1 MKKLDTLKI
10 FEWSTKTLIVAL
22 LDLVVIEIGNFQ
34 NGLVAFIFGAVLFFV
49 LLAGLHFGMVGFS
62 KLRHWVKTPD
72 QKLLI
77 LEPAPL
83 YDRNRAL
90 LFINKE
96 FRAPYIR
103 IEKMYLGY
111 EQRIAL
117 SVIPEKYSQKVEHHP
132 YHTNW
137 QKLKIRLGEL
147 PLELQKSRKLAI
159 DFIKIDPK
167 NNQFYFDLEEMDKVT
182 FDIATH
188 IFQVAVTYNVKNET
202 GKIKRYKVRVIYQG
216 ADNLEMNIEHFD

>member
-1 MKKLDTLKI
+1 MKKPDTLKI
-10 FEWSTKTLIVAL
+10 FEWSTKTLIAAV
-22 LDLVVIEIGNFQ
+22 LDLIVIQVGNFQ
-34 NGLVAFIFGAVLFFV
+34 NSLAVFVFGAVLFIV
-49 LLAGLHFGMVGFS
+49 LLAGLHFGIVGLS
-62 KLRHWVKTPD
+62 KLRHWFKTPD

-83 YDRNRAL
+83 HDRNRAL

-96 FRAPYIR
+96 FRVPYIR
-103 IEKMYLGY
+103 IEKMFLGY

-117 SVIPEKYSQKVEHHP
+117 SVIPKDDSQKVEHHP
-132 YHTNW
+132 YHTHW
-137 QKLKIRLGEL
+137 QKMKIRLGEV